1 MFKSLLFF
9 VRFLAFWILF
19 FFLDRLTFLIINFK
33 KIAMNPIMEIMA
45 TFFHAIPLDI
55 SMAGY
60 LMILPLLGYIFYL
73 FSGRNEISI
82 KWISGYNT
90 TLIVLFSLISV
101 INFNIYREWGS
112 KINARAVGFAIYTP
126 NESLA
131 SGASSPIF
139 LSLFVLAILI
149 AGGYLLQRLIVLRKL
164 SFSAGPVWQKGILV
178 IMLFGLSFVMI
189 RGGVSGSPI
198 NQSMAYFSKD
208 QLLNNASVNTE
219 WNLMRSIISSR
230 MTKANPYVYLSKEE
244 ANDNISKLFRVE
256 KDTTISILNTTR
268 PNVVLVI
275 IESFTADLTRTLGG
289 APDITPHFD
298 SLINKGVL
306 FSNIYAA
313 GNRTDKGLIG
323 TLAGFPTLAT
333 GSIVKWPEKMQK
345 IPAISQSLFKNGY
358 QTSFYY
364 GGESEFDNYK
374 AFILS
379 HNYQRLVDR
388 NSFEEDNGTSWGQY
402 DEATFDRQITD
413 LNNDAQP
420 FFSTLLTLTNHE
432 PYGLPGKYKFGKAD
446 NVAKFKSTA
455 HYTDSCINAYLNN
468 AKKTNWYKNTLFVF
482 IADHGHL
489 LPKNTHDIY
498 EPQRYHIPLLLYGE
512 VIKDEYRGT
521 KMQQTGSQND
531 VVATVLAQLDISSK
545 EFIWSKN
552 LLNPYI
558 KPFAFFSWDN
568 GMGFIN
574 NKQCVTFDNVGKTV
588 LYNSNTKDTVLTDEI
603 LINAKSY
610 LQNVY
615 QQFIEF

>member
-1 MFKSLLFF
+1 MSKSLLFF
-9 VRFLAFWILF
+9 VRFFAFWILF
-19 FFLDRLTFLIINFK
+19 FFLDRLTFLIINYK
-33 KIAMNPIMEIMA
+33 KIAVIPLKEIMA

-55 SMAGY
+55 SMIGY
-60 LMILPLLGYIFYL
+60 LMVIPLFGYLFYL
-73 FSGRNEISI
+73 FSGKREVNI
-82 KWISGYNT
+82 KWLFWYNSV
-90 TLIVLFSLISV
+90 LIALFCVISV

-112 KINARAVGFAIYTP
+112 KINARAVGFAIHTP
-126 NESLA
+126 NEALA

-139 LSLFVLAILI
+139 LTLFVLAILI
-149 AGGYLLQRLIVLRKL
+149 AGGLLLQRHIIIRKL
-164 SFSAGPVWQKGILV
+164 NFSASPVWQKGILV
-178 IMLFGLSFVMI
+178 MLLFGLSFVMI

-198 NQSMAYFSKD
+198 NQSMAYFSKN

-219 WNLMRSIISSR
+219 WNLLRSVISSR
-230 MTKANPYVYLSKEE
+230 MTKANPYFYLGKDE
-244 ANDNISKLFRVE
+244 ANNYVSKLFQVK
-256 KDTTISILNTTR
+256 KDTTISILKTPR

-275 IESFTADLTRTLGG
+275 IESFTADLTMTLGG
-289 APDITPHFD
+289 TRDITPNFD
-298 SLINKGVL
+298 SLINKGLL

-323 TLAGFPTLAT
+323 TLAGFPTLAA

-345 IPAISQSLFKNGY
+345 IPAISQSFFNNGY

-379 HNYQRLVDR
+379 HNYQKLVDR
-388 NSFEEDNGTSWGQY
+388 NSFDEDKGTSWGQY
-402 DEATFDRQITD
+402 DEATFARQITD
-413 LNNDAQP
+413 LNKETQP

-446 NVAKFKSTA
+446 NIAKFKSTA
-455 HYTDSCINAYLNN
+455 YYTDSCINAYINN
-468 AKKTNWYKNTLFVF
+468 AKKTDWYKNTLFVF

-489 LPKNTHDIY
+489 LPKNSHDIF

-512 VIKDEYRGT
+512 VIKDEYKGI
-521 KMQQTGSQND
+521 KMLQTGSQND
-531 VVATVLAQLDISSK
+531 VVATVLAQLNISAK
-545 EFIWSKN
+545 EFVWSKN
-552 LLNPYI
+552 LLNPYT
-558 KPFAFFSWDN
+558 KSFAFFSWDN
-568 GMGFIN
+568 GMGFIH

-588 LYNSNTKDTVLTDEI
+588 LYNSNIKDTAQTDEI

>member
-9 VRFLAFWILF
+9 VRFFAFWILF
-19 FFLDRLTFLIINFK
+19 FFLDRLTFLIINYK
-33 KIAMNPIMEIMA
+33 KIAVIPLKEIMA

-55 SMAGY
+55 SMIGY
-60 LMILPLLGYIFYL
+60 LMVIPLFGYIFYL
-73 FSGRNEISI
+73 FSGKQEVNI
-82 KWISGYNT
+82 KWLFWYNS
-90 TLIVLFSLISV
+90 VLTSLFCVISV

-126 NESLA
+126 NEALA
-131 SGASSPIF
+131 SGASSPVF
-139 LSLFVLAILI
+139 LTLFVLAILI
-149 AGGYLLQRLIVLRKL
+149 AGGLLLQHHIIPRKL
-164 SFSAGPVWQKGILV
+164 NFSASLVWQKGLLALL
-178 IMLFGLSFVMI
+178 LFGLSFVMI
-189 RGGVSGSPI
+189 RGGVGGSPI
-198 NQSMAYFSKD
+198 NQSMAYFSKN

-219 WNLMRSIISSR
+219 WNLMRSVISSR
-230 MTKANPYVYLSKEE
+230 MTKANPYLYIGKDE
-244 ANDNISKLFRVE
+244 ANEYVSKLFQVE
-256 KDTTISILNTTR
+256 KDTTISILKAPR

-275 IESFTADLTRTLGG
+275 IESFTADLTMTLGG
-289 APDITPHFD
+289 TPDITPNFD

-306 FSNIYAA
+306 FSNVYAT

-323 TLAGFPTLAT
+323 TLAGFPTLAA

-345 IPAISQSLFKNGY
+345 IPAISQSFFNNGY

-388 NSFEEDNGTSWGQY
+388 NSFEEDKGTSWGQY
-402 DEATFDRQITD
+402 DEATFTRQIAD
-413 LNNDAQP
+413 LNKETQP

-432 PYGLPGKYKFGKAD
+432 PYGLPGKYKFGKTD
-446 NVAKFKSTA
+446 NIAKFKSTA
-455 HYTDSCINAYLNN
+455 YYTDSCINAYINN
-468 AKKTNWYKNTLFVF
+468 AKKTDWYKNTLFVF

-489 LPKNTHDIY
+489 LPKNSHDIF
-498 EPQRYHIPLLLYGE
+498 EPERYHIPLLLYGE
-512 VIKDEYRGT
+512 VIKDEYKGA
-521 KMQQTGSQND
+521 KMRQTGSQND
-531 VVATVLAQLDISSK
+531 VVATVLAQLNISSK
-545 EFIWSKN
+545 EFAWSKN
-552 LLNPYI
+552 LLNPYT

-568 GMGFIN
+568 GMGFIH

-588 LYNSNTKDTVLTDEI
+588 LYNSNIKDTAQTDEI